1 MISTLSIALNGLRIG
16 ADPLEIAVQGFLME
30 PEPTP
35 APFEP
40 VGGFYLVPVWPRH
53 EPVKRQNKKK
63 TRDVCIE
70 VQGCTLRTSA
80 SDIEAGEVCRVE
92 IQGCT
97 LSATCAE
104 PEIAFSMS
112 FDVIGVE
119 EENELETYLMAQAA
133 FKMLYEDDPDP
144 RDFRIRSLEN
154 AARELRAQNAK
165 LQTQISR
172 EKRLRR

>member
-53 EPVKRQNKKK
+53 EPIKPQKKK
-63 TRDVCIE
+63 NRDVSVE
-70 VQGCTLRTSA
+70 VR
-80 SDIEAGEVCRVE
+80 
-92 IQGCT
+92 GCT

-104 PEIAFSMS
+104 PEIKFSCS
-112 FDVIGVE
+112 IDIVGCE

-133 FKMLYEDDPDP
+133 FKMLFEDDPDP
-144 RDFRIRSLEN
+144 KDLRIRALEKD
-154 AARELRAQNAK
+154 AQELRGQN
-165 LQTQISR
+165 I
-172 EKRLRR
+172 RLRDQLSRASRLKK

>member
-53 EPVKRQNKKK
+53 EPIKPQKKK
-63 TRDVCIE
+63 NRDVSIE
-70 VQGCTLRTSA
+70 VRGCTLRTSA
-80 SDIEAGEVCRVE
+80 GDVEAGEVCRIEVE
-92 IQGCT
+92 GCT

-104 PEIAFSMS
+104 PEIKFSCS
-112 FDVIGVE
+112 IDIVGCE
-119 EENELETYLMAQAA
+119 EENELEVYLMAQAA
-133 FKMLYEDDPDP
+133 FGMLYPDPPDP
-144 RDFRIRSLEN
+144 RDSRIRSLEKDVK
-154 AARELRAQNAK
+154 ALRDQ
-165 LQTQISR
+165 LSR
-172 EKRLRR
+172 EKRRK